1 MLTHWLAKPLAESTM
16 TTKAS
21 FGPPTGP
28 VLQRMLEKKQRLLR
42 ALKRGFSDPDF
53 RRRLHQLAAGVMR
66 NK

>member
-1 MLTHWLAKPLAESTM
+1 M